1 MEFMRNSAMAFL
13 SCITCLQ
20 TQDKDDFD
28 FEGNMITK
36 WLPPEILE
44 LVFLELNINDL
55 CSCSKTCV
63 RWSLVI
69 SSLYKDKCKLSIQC
83 LKSKCSSSKNLF
95 SIYISAKVL
104 IATGY
109 PFEMGQKTEIIDL
122 LNPNYSIN
130 SKLPEVPPR
139 YGAVGGVIQNH
150 VIVCGGEHDFSNNFR
165 DGVVVGLPNKIHMV
179 EKRFDASSIGKKNF
193 N

>member
-1 MEFMRNSAMAFL
+1 MYFLCFRKRWQQIQALFIKKSKCRWKFFEYGKRMCFNLIPIKMEFMRNSAMAFL

-69 SSLYKDKCKLSIQC
+69 SSLYKDKCKLNTHRDWN
-83 LKSKCSSSKNLF
+83 LNWSSSKL
-95 SIYISAKVL
+95 
-104 IATGY
+104 
-109 PFEMGQKTEIIDL
+109 
-122 LNPNYSIN
+122 
-130 SKLPEVPPR
+130 
-139 YGAVGGVIQNH
+139 
-150 VIVCGGEHDFSNNFR
+150 
-165 DGVVVGLPNKIHMV
+165 
-179 EKRFDASSIGKKNF
+179 
-193 N
+193 

>member
-1 MEFMRNSAMAFL
+1 MWRTKTCLDMEYCNIFVLRSTNIYLQANLKQRILNYFMKIVTTYDNYCIFYVSEKYGSKFKPCLPKSQNVADNSSNMERRCTLIWFQSKMEFMRNSAMAFL

-69 SSLYKDKCKLSIQC
+69 SSLYKDKCKLCIQC
-83 LKSKCSSSKNLF
+83 LKSK
-95 SIYISAKVL
+95 
-104 IATGY
+104 
-109 PFEMGQKTEIIDL
+109 
-122 LNPNYSIN
+122 
-130 SKLPEVPPR
+130 
-139 YGAVGGVIQNH
+139 
-150 VIVCGGEHDFSNNFR
+150 
-165 DGVVVGLPNKIHMV
+165 
-179 EKRFDASSIGKKNF
+179 
-193 N
+193 